1 MSASGNGTVGEP
13 WVRATIVY
21 DSGAAGKGLIPGWG
35 FSCLVETE
43 SQSLLF
49 DTGWDG
55 SALLKN
61 LRVLGK
67 DPAEIQNIFLS
78 HSHWDHIGG
87 LANLLAVGPHARV
100 IVPTSFNARLK
111 REIGKRAEVL
121 EVDGPVSFAPGCLS
135 TGELGTDILEQSLIL
150 KTGEGLMVLTGCAH
164 PGLSTIL
171 AAAEKTG
178 NVLGVMGGFHD
189 FSDLG
194 LLRGIQMIMPC
205 HCTSRAGAIR
215 RLYPMAYREGGVG
228 TNIELGESGE
238 V

>member
-1 MSASGNGTVGEP
+1 MRVRGEGTVREP

-21 DSGAAGKGLIPGWG
+21 DSQATEKGLVPGWG
-35 FSCLVETE
+35 FSCLIETE
-43 SQSLLF
+43 DQSILF

-55 SALLKN
+55 NALLKN
-61 LRVLGK
+61 LRFLGTG
-67 DPAEIQNIFLS
+67 PAEIQNIFLS

-87 LANLLAVGPHARV
+87 LASLLAAGSHARV

-150 KTGEGLMVLTGCAH
+150 KTVEGLMVLTGCAH
-164 PGLSTIL
+164 PGLGTIL
-171 AAAEKTG
+171 AAAKKTG
-178 NVLGVMGGFHD
+178 NVFGVLGGFHD

-194 LLRGIQMIMPC
+194 LLRGMRMIMPC
-205 HCTSRAGAIR
+205 HCTSRVGAIR
-215 RLYPMAYREGGVG
+215 RLYPEVCREGGVG
-228 TNIELGESGE
+228 TSIE
-238 V
+238 VA